1 MKNKDKLISI
11 ILNCYNGEEFLR
23 DALTSVVNQ
32 TYKRWELI
40 FWDNKSSDK
49 SKNIMKSYKN
59 KKFKYYISKKHT
71 SLYAA
76 RNLAIKKAKGNFIGF
91 IDADDIWEKDKLSK
105 QIKLFNDKK
114 VAVVYGNSW
123 IKKEKLNKRKIFIK
137 EKMKNGYIHD
147 DLIKSYNVGI
157 LTALIRKKFLK
168 KAKKIFNDKYDI
180 IGDFDLFIKLSIKNK
195 FNVIQEPVATYR
207 IHEKNL
213 SLLKRNTEVKEF
225 EDWIKNNK
233 KILSKKNYE
242 IIKDKILNLKFKTI
256 KMQKSLY
263 ITIIFFMKNIKKIA
277 NLKNILILFLPK
289 FLLKKIMWFN

>member
-213 SLLKRNTEVKEF
+213 SLLKRDTEVKEF

>member
-213 SLLKRNTEVKEF
+213 SLLKRDTEVKEF

-242 IIKDKILNLKFKTI
+242 IIKNKILNLKFKTI